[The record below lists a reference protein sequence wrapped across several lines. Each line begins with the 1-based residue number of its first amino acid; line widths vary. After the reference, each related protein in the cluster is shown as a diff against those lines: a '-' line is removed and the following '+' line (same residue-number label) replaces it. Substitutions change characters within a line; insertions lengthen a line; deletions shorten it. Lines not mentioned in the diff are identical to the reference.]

1 MSDDLLSKLATTGA
15 RKGKAQPEMDNPM
28 LSSASARVRTSYPKS
43 RQAGQYVRVTATL
56 LPETVEEL
64 AAVQQQL
71 SAEAERLLGIQSGV
85 KLTDVIRMMVAAGL
99 EAWKAGVLEAE
110 LESQVSE
117 PSAGIKRW
125 RVNK

>member
-1 MSDDLLSKLATTGA
+1 MSDDLLSKLASTGG
-15 RKGKAQPEMDNPM
+15 RKGKAQSSMDNPI
-28 LSSASARVRTSYPKS
+28 LSTASARVRTSYPKS

-56 LPETVEEL
+56 LPETIEEL
-64 AAVQQQL
+64 EAVQQQL
-71 SAEAERLLGIQSGV
+71 SVEAERLLGIQSGV

-99 EAWKAGVLEAE
+99 EAWKIGTLEAE